1 MDHQQKYPHFMF
13 FFPRLSPQDSDLLEK
28 MTAMENRALMW
39 QDRCAT
45 VAAVCATLS
54 LWYPAW

>member
-45 VAAVCATLS
+45 VAAVLCHA
-54 LWYPAW
+54 